1 MTTAKRHR
9 RGSKVSTENSKRGIE
24 FSKKIVIIT
33 GLLFILSLIDIRMAV
48 REGLDVSGYA
58 TQQIIT
64 TGGIFGASIIFYLNK
79 SKIENLS
86 KGKIR
91 FTLLKLR
98 LELKLRDKIP
108 EESYCVILEEIN
120 KIESML
126 DSKLDGAL
134 EEAIQQE
141 VELQHY

>member
-1 MTTAKRHR
+1 MVRKRKR
-9 RGSKVSTENSKRGIE
+9 RRSSLSTRKSKRKLE
-24 FSKKIVIIT
+24 FSKVIVVLT
-33 GLLFILSLIDIRMAV
+33 AVLFILALLDIRCGV

-58 TQQIIT
+58 TQLIVT

-91 FTLLKLR
+91 FLLLRLR
-98 LELKLRDKIP
+98 LELKLKDKIP
-108 EESYCVILEEIN
+108 EESYQIILDE
-120 KIESML
+120 L
-126 DSKLDGAL
+126 SKLDAMLDNKLDGTL

-141 VELQHY
+141 IDVQNY

>member
-1 MTTAKRHR
+1 MGKKRPKKA
-9 RGSKVSTENSKRGIE
+9 KVSLRGVE
-24 FSKKIVIIT
+24 FSKRIVIVT
-33 GLLFILSLIDIRMAV
+33 GLLFVLALLDIRGAV
-48 REGLDVSGYA
+48 RAGIDVSSYA
-58 TQQIIT
+58 TQVIVT
-64 TGGIFGASIIFYLNK
+64 TGGILGASIIFYLNK

-108 EESYCVILEEIN
+108 EESYQIILEEIN
-120 KIESML
+120 EIDHML
-126 DSKLDGAL
+126 ESKLDGAL

-141 VELQHY
+141 IDVQNY